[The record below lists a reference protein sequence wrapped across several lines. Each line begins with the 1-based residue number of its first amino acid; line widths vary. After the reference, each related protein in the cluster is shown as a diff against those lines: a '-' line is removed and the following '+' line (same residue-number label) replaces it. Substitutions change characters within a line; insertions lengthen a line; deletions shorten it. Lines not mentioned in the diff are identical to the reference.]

1 VADGSFEDRKA
12 YISAKAEVVLGA
24 APERISAPGGNSRS
38 SLRLHYPDHN
48 VIATLRPDFRRTHLE
63 AHVLE
68 ELAPHCDDIPQ
79 VLGVSDDVM
88 FQSDTGEMRLNA
100 EIMEQDPVDQVE
112 LAAEAV
118 AAIFRI
124 QAAGRQTNLA
134 EMLPHL
140 GSNTDWVTSFVG
152 SVTAMEPYSVGI
164 SRQFDMAAVAERMDY
179 PGVQFLK
186 WDCRS
191 GNAAIGDD
199 GYLRWFDFEY
209 AGLRHGA
216 EDLAWLIADETWP
229 IAPDVMADIVIE
241 NFDPDCGHDIAD
253 YMDYLSVYTTLHC
266 VQRLKLIEQEV
277 KRRGWLR
284 KERVR
289 KYDDAG
295 VHPDFAVQLCRVG
308 AYYSAQSPLTAPLTR
323 NFEAAERSFSS
334 AV

>member
-1 VADGSFEDRKA
+1 MADGGSNDRMA
-12 YISAKAEVVLGA
+12 YIAATAESVLGQ
-24 APERISAPGGNSRS
+24 APDHISAPGGTSRS
-38 SLRLHYPDHN
+38 SLRLHFGDHT
-48 VIATLRPDFRRTHLE
+48 VIATLRPEFRRTHLE
-63 AHVLE
+63 AHVLS
-68 ELAPHCDDIPQ
+68 ELAQHCDDIPK
-79 VLGVSDDVM
+79 VLGVSGDVM
-88 FQSDTGEMRLNA
+88 FQSDTGAHRLNT
-100 EIMEQDPVDQVE
+100 EILEYDPADQVE

-124 QAAGRQTNLA
+124 HAAARQTELA
-134 EMLPHL
+134 DILPHL
-140 GSNTDWVTSFVG
+140 GSNPDWITSFVT
-152 SVTAMEPYSVGI
+152 SVHAMEPYSLGI
-164 SRQFDMAAVAERMDY
+164 SAGFDKTAVAEFMDF

-229 IAPDVMADIVIE
+229 LAPDVMADIVIE
-241 NFDPDCGHDIAD
+241 CFDQGCGHDIAE
-253 YMDYLSVYTTLHC
+253 YMEYLSVYTTLHC
-266 VQRLKLIEQEV
+266 VQRLKLIEREV

-284 KERVR
+284 KARVR

-308 AYYSAQSPLTAPLTR
+308 AYYSAQSSLTAPLTR
-323 NFEAAERSFSS
+323 NFEAAEQTFTT
-334 AV
+334 A